1 MSTTAT
7 TDGDAISKRVA
18 LLLEDSRRELAV
30 YGIVDSPREDSFNKI
45 VELAAKM
52 SGWPVAMISFFD
64 GRRQWYKAAYGIE
77 ISEDD
82 AASSFCLNII
92 AHGHE
97 HLLVADARNDERFR
111 DNPYVTGEPY
121 LRGYC
126 GIPIRSKDS
135 DITIG
140 TLALTTPAAG
150 TLPQETVNMLK
161 LLAGQVENVLELRRE
176 DRRRRHAEER
186 LATANRQLEGF
197 AQAIAHDLRAPLR
210 HQTSYAQTVESEY
223 AGQLDETGREIVR
236 RLSRSATAADELVQ
250 ELLAYARLA
259 NAAGGA
265 RETFGARSFLDE
277 VCELAHLPDGFT
289 CETDTDLVVVQAPR
303 AALRHILLNLVTN
316 AVKHHDGDGGH
327 LRVNLRL
334 KGTAYELTVTDDG
347 PGIPANELGHLY
359 TGARLSRASER
370 RDGAIGTMGLGSYIV
385 SELTSSLGG
394 TVHVLRNDQLSDRE
408 RDERGIA
415 LARGTTIVVKW
426 PVV

>member
-1 MSTTAT
+1 MPTTAT
-7 TDGDAISKRVA
+7 TDGNAISERVA

-30 YGIVDSPREDSFNKI
+30 YGIVDSPHEESFDRI

-77 ISEDD
+77 ICEDD

-111 DNPYVTGEPY
+111 ENSYVTGEPY

-126 GIPIRSKDS
+126 GIPIRSKDTG
-135 DITIG
+135 ITIG
-140 TLALTTPAAG
+140 TLALTTPEAK
-150 TLPQETVNMLK
+150 TLPPETVGMLK
-161 LLAGQVENVLELRRE
+161 LLAGQIENVLELRRE

-210 HQTSYAQTVESEY
+210 HQTSYAKAVEAEHS
-223 AGQLDETGREIVR
+223 GHMDESGKDIVR
-236 RLSRSATAADELVQ
+236 RLSKSATAADELVQ

-265 RETFGARSFLDE
+265 REKFGAGSFLDE
-277 VCELAHLPDGFT
+277 VCELANLPDGFT
-289 CETDTDLVVVQAPR
+289 CETVTDLVVVQAPR
-303 AALRHILLNLVTN
+303 AALRHILLNLLTN
-316 AVKHHDGDGGH
+316 AVKHHDGEGGR
-327 LRVNLRL
+327 LRVSLHL
-334 KGTAYELTVTDDG
+334 KATAYELTVTDDG
-347 PGIPANELGHLY
+347 PGIPVKELGSLY
-359 TGARLSRASER
+359 SGMRLARKGER
-370 RDGAIGTMGLGSYIV
+370 RGGTTGTVGLGSYIV
-385 SELTSSLGG
+385 SELTESLGG
-394 TVHVLRNDQLSDRE
+394 SVHVLRNDQLSDRE
-408 RDERGIA
+408 REERGIGF
-415 LARGTTIVVKW
+415 ARGTTVMVKW